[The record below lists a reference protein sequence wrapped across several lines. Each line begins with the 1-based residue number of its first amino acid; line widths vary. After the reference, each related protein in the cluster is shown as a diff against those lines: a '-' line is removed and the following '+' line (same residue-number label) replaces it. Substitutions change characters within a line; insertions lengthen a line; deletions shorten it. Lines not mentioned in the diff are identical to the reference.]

1 MYRSM
6 VFAYSQVIRIAAA
19 PDYAK
24 IIRPSSAPFCRPM
37 KAPHGSLLFGN
48 IGLGRVSPYRVLLL
62 LLSCA
67 LAPLLSDFS
76 KRGFRNFRVR
86 PPGSPCRRRYPTGRA
101 RGKGMDRIVG
111 RLGER

>member
-1 MYRSM
+1 M

-67 LAPLLSDFS
+67 LAPLLSDCS
-76 KRGFRNFRVR
+76 KRGSETLGFGPQEVLVADVIQQDVPVVR
-86 PPGSPCRRRYPTGRA
+86 EW
-101 RGKGMDRIVG
+101 MDRWTA
-111 RLGER
+111 R